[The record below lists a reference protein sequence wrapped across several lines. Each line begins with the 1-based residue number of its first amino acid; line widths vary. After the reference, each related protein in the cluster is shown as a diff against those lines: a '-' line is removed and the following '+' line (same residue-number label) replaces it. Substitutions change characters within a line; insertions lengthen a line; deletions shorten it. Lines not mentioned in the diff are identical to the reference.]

1 MPVKSLEA
9 NTMSGQVSVIVL
21 SVLPGRWW
29 QGRSRPGGESFHSQP
44 SSDWVL
50 VHYQIVHSQSW
61 SRREGWCVGRGGWGE
76 VEEGGCVERGGWGE
90 VEEGGCVERGG
101 WGEVEEGG
109 CVGRGGWGEAEQD
122 HSVALL
128 SFLSLVPCRGASCA
142 GAVQPR

>member
-9 NTMSGQVSVIVL
+9 TTMSGQVSVIVL

-61 SRREGWCVGRGGWGE
+61 SRREG
-76 VEEGGCVERGGWGE
+76 GCVERGGWGE
-90 VEEGGCVERGG
+90 A
-101 WGEVEEGG
+101 EEGG
-109 CVGRGGWGEAEQD
+109 CVGRGGWGEVEQD

-142 GAVQPR
+142 GEDQPR